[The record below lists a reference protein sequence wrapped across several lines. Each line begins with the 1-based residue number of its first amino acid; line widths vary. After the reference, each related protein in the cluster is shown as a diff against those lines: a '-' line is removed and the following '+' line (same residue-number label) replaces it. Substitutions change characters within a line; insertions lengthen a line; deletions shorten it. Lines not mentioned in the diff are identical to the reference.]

1 MPTAWTFLWRHQ
13 LESRC
18 WWELHQIAQLQTQ
31 IATIAA
37 WIHLVIGMATVAL
50 SKARQKVKDSRFQT
64 YRLPLHTGFMIP
76 AKVDLG
82 VLQWGRL
89 HCVVLSLPAPGRLT
103 TSELWSISGLAGAKN
118 SAEGTQFNRCPEECA
133 PVCQGIQ
140 EHLILQSLK
149 EACCYQQVLVVA
161 KEAGGCS
168 QLSAV
173 TGTMLLPT
181 GKPER
186 KPPFSPFTFQP
197 LSRAL
202 YWQGLTEA
210 NW

>member
-103 TSELWSISGLAGAKN
+103 TSELRSFFSG
-118 SAEGTQFNRCPEECA
+118 
-133 PVCQGIQ
+133 
-140 EHLILQSLK
+140 
-149 EACCYQQVLVVA
+149 
-161 KEAGGCS
+161 
-168 QLSAV
+168 LSAV
-173 TGTMLLPT
+173 CHCCWQLFFTSVA
-181 GKPER
+181 
-186 KPPFSPFTFQP
+186 SPVW
-197 LSRAL
+197 LIKLIENISENDIL
-202 YWQGLTEA
+202 
-210 NW
+210 